1 MSKYIWIAKADFEY
15 LINEAKKGNKF
26 ITCPEVANVKP
37 KMLYEE
43 DNDKYIQLRMMPK
56 KRNLNE

>member
-26 ITCPEVANVKP
+26 ITCPSVSNVKP
-37 KMLYEE
+37 TMVFEE
-43 DNDKYIQLRMMPK
+43 DDNKYIQLRMMPK